1 MGENMVSDA
10 SIQVL
15 AERVSAAM
23 DDIKEMKGK
32 VDAMHLVSNQI
43 AGLERDVISVDR
55 KAEVALTKTDNI
67 SRAIEE
73 LRQNELQPLKIDAS
87 AARKSWRV
95 WGSVS
100 TVGFGLL
107 GVVYSQWHP
116 WMDDINR
123 AKAARDE
130 SLSHYQADIGAEMR
144 KTDNRL
150 TVLEFRANNADGKGS
165 K

>member
-10 SIQVL
+10 ALQVL
-15 AERVSAAM
+15 AERVSTAL

-32 VDAMHLVSNQI
+32 VDAMHIVNNRV
-43 AGLERDVISVDR
+43 AAVERDVINVDR
-55 KAEVALTKTDNI
+55 KAEVALTKTDTAAEAI
-67 SRAIEE
+67 S
-73 LRQNELQPLKIDAS
+73 KIREDVNGNKKAWKWVSSLS
-87 AARKSWRV
+87 AVAFMV
-95 WGSVS
+95 AG
-100 TVGFGLL
+100 GI
-107 GVVYSQWHP
+107 YSQWHP

-123 AKAARDE
+123 AKTARDE

-150 TVLEFRANNADGKGS
+150 TVLEFRANNIDSKGS

>member
-1 MGENMVSDA
+1 MGENMVSDV
-10 SIQVL
+10 SVQVL
-15 AERVSAAM
+15 SERVSAVL

-32 VDAMHLVSNQI
+32 VDAMHVVNSRL
-43 AGLERDVISVDR
+43 AGVERDVVSVDR
-55 KAEVALTKTDNI
+55 KAEVALSKTDNI
-67 SRAIEE
+67 SKAIEDLRRDE
-73 LRQNELQPLKIDAS
+73 LEPLKINAS
-87 AARKSWRV
+87 AARKSWRL

-100 TVGFGLL
+100 TAGFAVL

-116 WMDDINR
+116 WMDDIQR

-130 SLSHYQADIGAEMR
+130 SLSHYQADVGAEMR

-150 TVLEFRANNADGKGS
+150 TVLEFRANNVDSKGS